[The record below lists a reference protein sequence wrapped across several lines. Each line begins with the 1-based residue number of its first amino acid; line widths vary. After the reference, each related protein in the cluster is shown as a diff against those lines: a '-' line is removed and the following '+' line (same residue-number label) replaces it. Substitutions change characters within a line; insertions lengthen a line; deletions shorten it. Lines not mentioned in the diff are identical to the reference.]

1 MFDVLQFPNAES
13 FYHHARLLL
22 REGVIFYG
30 ASATL
35 TIVLL
40 QGDSYG

>member
-1 MFDVLQFPNAES
+1 MIEAITFPDPDS
-13 FYHHARLLL
+13 FYHHAKVLL
-22 REGVIFYG
+22 RHGVIFYG

-40 QGDSYG
+40 GDSHG